1 MSRELS
7 DKQNILYNAAG
18 SLIYLGCQWLL
29 TVLVV
34 RLSDGLEYAGNLALA
49 MSIANIFVPFAQYR
63 MRTIQVSD
71 VSRCFSVGDYL
82 GFRFL
87 TVVVAL
93 IGSMIYSYFTCSS
106 SALLSI
112 FVYLLYKALELVID
126 VFHGLD
132 QQNYRMDYVGISF
145 ALRGALSVTAFS
157 GTLVLGMNLEMAL
170 AVMTLVCVPVCCFF
184 DIPKESCR
192 QLLYL
197 RAVLL

>member
-71 VSRCFSVGDYL
+71 VSHSFSAGDYL

-87 TVVVAL
+87 TVIAAL
-93 IGSMIYSYFTCSS
+93 IGSMI
-106 SALLSI
+106 
-112 FVYLLYKALELVID
+112 
-126 VFHGLD
+126 
-132 QQNYRMDYVGISF
+132 
-145 ALRGALSVTAFS
+145 
-157 GTLVLGMNLEMAL
+157 
-170 AVMTLVCVPVCCFF
+170 
-184 DIPKESCR
+184 
-192 QLLYL
+192 
-197 RAVLL
+197 